1 MQATIAYINIWEY
14 FTSTKLEGEN
24 EQSINLDVSVWDI
37 LTTMQTM
44 LGLCKTLT
52 NFTLKKI
59 EKLAQ
64 LVVANIT
71 SLARSIEEPHRIFGQ
86 PSKLVVYQHLFNFI
100 FYVKHNNV
108 IKYDDFTWN

>member
-1 MQATIAYINIWEY
+1 
-14 FTSTKLEGEN
+14 LEGKN

-52 NFTLKKI
+52 NFILKKF

-64 LVVANIT
+64 LVVATIT
-71 SLARSIEEPHRIFGQ
+71 SLARSIGKAHRIFG
-86 PSKLVVYQHLFNFI
+86 
-100 FYVKHNNV
+100 
-108 IKYDDFTWN
+108 